1 MPNGFVDSASS
12 LKSAPPK
19 VPKTPAMLVRL
30 RTLADRL
37 AGSFWPIPGLLVAL
51 GIFGAYG
58 LVQLDRSDLLPK
70 TLLQHWVYDGGASGA
85 RSLLSAIASS
95 TITVAGTVFSIT
107 IAALSLAAGQMGP
120 RLLSNFTR
128 DRGNQVTLGILLGTF
143 GYALTALRSIRTE
156 TEGNFIPH
164 VGLTVGIALAIACVG
179 TMVYFI
185 GHMASRI
192 NVDTVLELVTEDL
205 DDAIER
211 LTVDKSET
219 EPPPAEFWQGARI
232 VADTRRGYLE
242 RIDDEGLASWA
253 AEHGCAIRLLVGIG
267 DFVAPGSP
275 IALAK
280 PAPDGIEEA
289 IRKRSVLTNE
299 RNSSSDL
306 RFAVRQLVEVAVRAL
321 SPGINDPHTAISVV
335 DRLGATLCSL
345 SQRHLPTGV
354 CDRDGRLALY
364 VPRVQYDQLVNT
376 MFHMIRQSAAG
387 KPAVLIR
394 LLKALTQVA
403 SCERDTA
410 RIHVLN
416 HHAELVL
423 ADARRS
429 VASPSD
435 LEDIERRHFDFARV
449 IKVGPEHYLADPRS
463 VAGTMSG

>member
-1 MPNGFVDSASS
+1 
-12 LKSAPPK
+12 
-19 VPKTPAMLVRL
+19 MLVRL

-37 AGSFWPIPGLLVAL
+37 AGSFWPIPSLLVAL
-51 GIFGAYG
+51 GLFGGYG
-58 LVQLDRSDLLPK
+58 LVQLDHGDLLPK
-70 TLLQHWVYDGGASGA
+70 ALLQHWVYDGGAAGA

-120 RLLSNFTR
+120 RLLHNFTR
-128 DRGNQVTLGILLGTF
+128 DRGNQVTLGVLLGTF
-143 GYALTALRSIRTE
+143 SYALIALRSIRTE
-156 TEGNFIPH
+156 AEGNFVPH
-164 VGLTVGIALAIACVG
+164 LGLTVGIVLGIACVG

-211 LTVDKSET
+211 LTVDKRET
-219 EPPPAEFWQGARI
+219 EPPSAEFWLGARM
-232 VADTRRGYLE
+232 VTDTRRGYLE

-253 AEHGCAIRLLVGIG
+253 AEHGCVIRLLVGIG
-267 DFVAPGSP
+267 DFVAPGAP
-275 IALAK
+275 IALTK
-280 PAPDGIEEA
+280 PAPDGVEEA
-289 IRKRSVLTNE
+289 IRERSVIAKE
-299 RNSSSDL
+299 RNSSLDL

-354 CDRDGRLALY
+354 FHRGGRLALY
-364 VPRVQYDQLVNT
+364 VPSIQYDQLVNT

-387 KPAVLIR
+387 TPAVLIQ
-394 LLKALTQVA
+394 LLRALTQVA

-410 RIHVLN
+410 RMHVLN
-416 HHAELVL
+416 RHAELVL
-423 ADARRS
+423 ADARRT

-435 LEDIERRHFDFARV
+435 LEDIERRHLDFAGV
-449 IKVGPEHYLADPRS
+449 IKAGPEYYLAGPRFAARALS
-463 VAGTMSG
+463 D